1 MTYTYSA
8 ELVTLNGIWLSSSE
22 APLINKVWQFLLHE
36 FLNLFDG
43 FLEAS
48 LARARNMEVKWW
60 LLRKYQ

>member
-8 ELVTLNGIWLSSSE
+8 ELVTLNGIWLSSSK

-48 LARARNMEVKWW
+48 LARARNM
-60 LLRKYQ
+60 